1 MKSII
6 IFSFMV
12 KDLKLKGA
20 ELLIYALIY
29 SFSQFGQVCYMK
41 PETIATELG
50 LSRSQVFRCLSSL
63 LKKDFLTYNGSAYL
77 TNNRDFYDYETD
89 AELERMIKI
98 AKTPWL
104 D

>member
-6 IFSFMV
+6 IFTFMI
-12 KDLKLKGA
+12 KDLHLKGA

-41 PETIATELG
+41 ADTMAQELG

-63 LKKDFLTYNGSAYL
+63 LKKDLITYNGSAYL
-77 TNNRDFYDYETD
+77 TYTRDFYDMEAAD
-89 AELERMIKI
+89 DLERMIKI